1 MGSLNAD
8 HPIRRMFAGLT
19 EHTFLNILGMADP
32 QLIDYLSSLLSRFI
46 HLDAIYRLRNA
57 EGRRLEEVADMML
70 EAEALP
76 PKVEPGAR
84 STGTSATLPCSG
96 PGFIRKP

>member
-1 MGSLNAD
+1 MHKIDIEGSAKEGRIAPANSRGQAMGSLNAD

-57 EGRRLEEVADMML
+57 KAGAGRGGGHDA
-70 EAEALP
+70 
-76 PKVEPGAR
+76 
-84 STGTSATLPCSG
+84 
-96 PGFIRKP
+96 